1 MEGQHSTPSS
11 TKPSQQN
18 SKSDFKT
25 DKGILRNIGI
35 IAHIDAGKTTT
46 TERILYYTGYSHR
59 IGEVDNGQATMDWM
73 DQEQERGITITSA
86 SITCH
91 WRGHIINII
100 DTPGH
105 VDFTAEVERSLRVL
119 DGAVVIFDAVN
130 GVEPQSETVWH
141 QADRYRIPR
150 LAYLNKM
157 DRVGA
162 DFWGSISMM
171 VKKLGVNPLVLQLPI
186 GEEENFE
193 GVVDLVKMKA
203 IRWNQEDYG
212 LTLTY
217 HEIPDKLREQALKYR
232 SELLEKVVEQDD
244 EILERYLEKGDLEE
258 KDFFR
263 LIKLMTLRYKGV
275 PVYCGASLRN
285 MGVQPLIDGVVDF
298 LPSPLEV
305 PPVEGIN
312 PKSEQKEKRKC
323 SDQEPLS
330 ALAFKLQSDPQA
342 GIFTYIRVYSGVI
355 KTGDMVYN
363 VNKKKRERVNR
374 IIRMY
379 ANRMENLNE
388 IRAGDIAVLVGLK
401 VTQTGDTLCTEGK
414 QIILER
420 PVFPDPMVSVA
431 IEPKSSGGLAKL
443 EAALERLAMEDP
455 TFKVKTDPE
464 TGQKIISGMGE
475 LHIEVLTQRL
485 LRDFKVKANVG
496 KPQVS
501 YRETITR
508 HTKAEARFQRQ
519 IAGKEHS
526 GHVIISVYPL
536 ERGAGN
542 QFENL
547 TPPEKIPPQFL
558 ESIKKGI
565 FSAMEHGVTA
575 GYPVIDVK
583 AVLEGG
589 SFNPQ
594 TSSEIGYTAAASHAF
609 DDACRKAGGVLLE
622 PHVFVEVTTPKEF
635 VGEIIG
641 DLNARGGHII
651 GIEDRHA
658 AQKISATIPLSR
670 MFGYT
675 TDLRSMSQG
684 RASFTMEFSHFAPLE
699 E

>member
-1 MEGQHSTPSS
+1 MEGQHSTQSS
-11 TKPSQQN
+11 TKPYPKS
-18 SKSDFKT
+18 SKKEMKEN
-25 DKGILRNIGI
+25 KGILRNIGI

-86 SITCH
+86 SITCD
-91 WRGHIINII
+91 WKGHIINII

-119 DGAVVIFDAVN
+119 DGAIVIFDAVN

-141 QADRYRIPR
+141 QADRYHIPR

-162 DFWGSISMM
+162 NFWGNIRMM
-171 VKKLGVNPLVLQLPI
+171 IKKLGTNPLILQLPI
-186 GEEENFE
+186 GEEDNFS

-203 IRWNQEDYG
+203 IHWSQKDYG
-212 LTLTY
+212 LTMTFSD
-217 HEIPDKLREQALKYR
+217 IPEKLRDQANKYR
-232 SELLEKVVEQDD
+232 TELIEKIVEQDD
-244 EILERYLEKGDLEE
+244 EILERYLEQGELGE
-258 KDFFR
+258 KDLIK
-263 LIKLMTLRYKGV
+263 LIKLMTIRYKGV

-298 LPSPLEV
+298 LPSPLEI

-312 PKSEQKEKRKC
+312 LKTGQKDTRKC
-323 SDQEPLS
+323 SDNEPLS
-330 ALAFKLQSDPQA
+330 ALAFKFQSDPQS
-342 GIFTYIRVYSGVI
+342 GILTYIRVYSGVI
-355 KTGDMVYN
+355 KTGDVVYN
-363 VNKKKRERVNR
+363 VEKKKRERINR

-388 IRAGDIAVLVGLK
+388 IRAGDIAVVVGLK
-401 VTQTGDTLCTEGK
+401 VTQTGDTLCNEGK
-414 QIILER
+414 QILLEK

-431 IEPKSSGGLAKL
+431 IEPKSSGGQAKL
-443 EAALERLAMEDP
+443 ESALERLAMEDP

-485 LRDFKVKANVG
+485 LRDFKVEANVG

-501 YRETITR
+501 YRETIKR
-508 HTKAEARFQRQ
+508 HARAEAKFQRQ
-519 IAGKEHS
+519 IAGKEHF

-536 ERGAGN
+536 GRESGN
-542 QFENL
+542 QFENHA
-547 TPPEKIPPQFL
+547 PQEEIPPQFL
-558 ESIKKGI
+558 DSIKKGI
-565 FSAMEHGVTA
+565 FSAMENGVTA

-589 SFNPQ
+589 SFNPLN
-594 TSSEIGYTAAASHAF
+594 SSEIGYTAAASHAF
-609 DDACRKAGGVLLE
+609 DDACRNAGGVLLE

-641 DLNARGGHII
+641 DFNARGAHII
-651 GIEDRHA
+651 GIEDRHV
-658 AQKISATIPLSR
+658 AQKVSATIPLSR

-675 TDLRSMSQG
+675 TDLRSMTQG
-684 RASFTMEFSHFAPLE
+684 RASFTMEFSHFAPIE
-699 E
+699 D